1 MNIYPHIML
10 KKGDNILV
18 PWGMTEHI
26 VTVVDLIDWRL
37 LVEHYNNRF
46 CVPRGFFL
54 KKENFF
60 VPLF

>member
-1 MNIYPHIML
+1 MKIYPHIML

-18 PWGMTEHI
+18 PWVAEMF
-26 VTVVDLIDWRL
+26 VSVVDLIDWRL
-37 LVEHYNNRF
+37 WVEFHSNRF
-46 CVPRGFFL
+46 SAPRGFYL